1 MECFVIFVVAWW
13 WFDATESKPHNVTS
27 NIHTMSIFDIFR
39 RKKIQQNVIE
49 ENETGVYFHEDTF
62 NQVEFLPRE
71 NKEYLK
77 SENQKIENFSKE
89 NFDGHGFT
97 DIYIRDESPKTIA
110 DKKIDFEELDKILLT
125 LGLEKITEV
134 YEGYGS
140 GKWKC
145 ENTFAYVYD
154 SAQIFVSL
162 KDNLV
167 HDFWVDGFRFH
178 KNDET
183 KNKLKS
189 VLWKIGDELN
199 LLLND
204 WDLTVVID
212 LKDESEIE
220 KYLNEEF

>member
-1 MECFVIFVVAWW
+1 
-13 WFDATESKPHNVTS
+13 
-27 NIHTMSIFDIFR
+27 MSIFDIFKT
-39 RKKIQQNVIE
+39 KKVQQNVIE
-49 ENETGVYFHEDTF
+49 ENETRVYFHEDIY

-77 SENQKIENFSKE
+77 SENKKIENFAKE

-97 DIYIRDESPKTIA
+97 DIYVRDESPKTIS

-125 LGLEKITEV
+125 LGLEKIAEV

-154 SAQIFVSL
+154 RAQIFVSL

-178 KNDET
+178 KDIET

-189 VLWKIGDELN
+189 VLWRIGSEMN

-212 LKDESEIE
+212 LKEESEIE

>member
-1 MECFVIFVVAWW
+1 
-13 WFDATESKPHNVTS
+13 
-27 NIHTMSIFDIFR
+27 MSIFDIFK
-39 RKKIQQNVIE
+39 RKKVQQNVIE
-49 ENETGVYFHEDTF
+49 VNETGVYFHEDIF

-77 SENQKIENFSKE
+77 SENKKIENFAKE

-97 DIYIRDESPKTIA
+97 DIYVRDESPKTIS

-125 LGLEKITEV
+125 LGLEKIAEV

-154 SAQIFVSL
+154 RAQIFVSL

-178 KNDET
+178 KDIET

-189 VLWKIGDELN
+189 VLWRIGNEMN

-212 LKDESEIE
+212 LKEESEIE

>member
-1 MECFVIFVVAWW
+1 
-13 WFDATESKPHNVTS
+13 
-27 NIHTMSIFDIFR
+27 MSILDIFK
-39 RKKIQQNVIE
+39 RKKVQQNVIE
-49 ENETGVYFHEDTF
+49 ENETRVYFHEDIF

-77 SENQKIENFSKE
+77 CENKKIENFAKE

-97 DIYIRDESPKTIA
+97 DIYVRDESPKTIS

-125 LGLEKITEV
+125 LGLEKIAEV

-154 SAQIFVSL
+154 RAQIFVSL

-178 KNDET
+178 KDIET

-189 VLWKIGDELN
+189 VLWRIGSEMN

-212 LKDESEIE
+212 LKEESEIE

>member
-1 MECFVIFVVAWW
+1 
-13 WFDATESKPHNVTS
+13 
-27 NIHTMSIFDIFR
+27 MSIFDIFK
-39 RKKIQQNVIE
+39 RKKVQQNVIE
-49 ENETGVYFHEDTF
+49 ENETRVYFHEDIY

-77 SENQKIENFSKE
+77 SENKKIENFAKE

-97 DIYIRDESPKTIA
+97 DIYVRDESPKTIS

-125 LGLEKITEV
+125 LGLEKIAEV

-154 SAQIFVSL
+154 RAQIFVSL

-178 KNDET
+178 KDIET

-189 VLWKIGDELN
+189 VLWRIGSEMN

-212 LKDESEIE
+212 LKEESEIE